1 MWYKKGERE
10 NWVKRRETFK
20 IKNGTKNEK
29 RNIEQ
34 PKRQYIMR
42 AKRRWITNNKRR
54 KSDKDNIRKK
64 VKWMQ

>member
-34 PKRQYIMR
+34 LRRQYIMR

-64 VKWMQ
+64 VKLMQ